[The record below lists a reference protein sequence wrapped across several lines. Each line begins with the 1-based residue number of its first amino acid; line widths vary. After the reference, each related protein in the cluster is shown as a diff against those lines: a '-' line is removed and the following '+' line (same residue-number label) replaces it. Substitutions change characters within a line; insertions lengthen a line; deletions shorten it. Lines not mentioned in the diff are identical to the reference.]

1 MCEMI
6 ESGCLAAHAKL
17 SKLKVLNISIQ
28 NHSKNISNRSMK
40 LSYFYVKTNSDI
52 PDEIA

>member
-6 ESGCLAAHAKL
+6 ENGCLAAHANL

-28 NHSKNISNRSMK
+28 NHSKNISNRS
-40 LSYFYVKTNSDI
+40 YFYVKKNSDI